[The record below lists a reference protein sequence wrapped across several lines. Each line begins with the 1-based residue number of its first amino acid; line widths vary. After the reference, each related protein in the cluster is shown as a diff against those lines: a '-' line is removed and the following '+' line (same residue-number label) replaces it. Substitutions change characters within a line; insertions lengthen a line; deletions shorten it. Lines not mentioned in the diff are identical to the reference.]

1 MEKLVS
7 REKETALLN
16 KYMMS
21 NRPEF
26 IAVYGRRRV
35 GKTFLIRKYFQDQF
49 DFFVTGIIGGTF
61 QNELE
66 AFNLALKR
74 YGHSGPR
81 AVTWMEA
88 FAALGDLLKKKS
100 EHQHRRCIVFID
112 ELPCFETRNSGFV
125 RALDYFWNSQAAWID
140 NMMLIVCGS
149 ATSWMI
155 RNVINNRGGLHNRVT
170 HEIHLKPFSLA
181 QTEQFFASQGGNWDR
196 LSILQIYMAMGG
208 IPYYLGLVDS
218 EYSAAENIDKLFF
231 DENAIM
237 GNEYRR
243 LFKSLYRNPE
253 KYMDIVTALAEHKKG
268 LTRKQIAEKLKIP
281 NNGHLGD
288 MLEDLQYC
296 DFIRLYNNGTK
307 MNAGIYQL
315 IDFYSLFYHQFGRR
329 RMTDRHYWR
338 NMIGTPTQ
346 NTWYGLAYERVCMS
360 HIQQVIF
367 ALRLDVIHTDF
378 YSWRSKKS
386 HPGAQIDIII
396 DRADG
401 IVTICEV
408 KYSKA
413 EYILSRDEYEKIL
426 NRVETFAQETKC
438 KKGIQTAIIT
448 TKGLKQTGY
457 SEISRRSVTL
467 DDLFVEVPE

>member
-35 GKTFLIRKYFQDQF
+35 GKTFLIRKHFQDQF
-49 DFFVTGIIGGTF
+49 DFYVTGIINGTF
-61 QNELE
+61 ENELE
-66 AFNLALKR
+66 AFNLALKQ
-74 YGHSGPR
+74 YGHQGPNV
-81 AVTWMEA
+81 ATWMQA

-170 HEIHLKPFSLA
+170 HEIHLKPFSLH
-181 QTEQFFASQGGNWDR
+181 QTEQFLAAQGSNWDR

-208 IPYYLGLVDS
+208 VPYYLGMVDR

-231 DENAIM
+231 DETAEM
-237 GNEYRR
+237 RNEYNR
-243 LFKSLYRNPE
+243 LFQSLYRNPE
-253 KYMDIVTALAEHKKG
+253 KYMDIVKLLAEHKKG
-268 LTRKQIAEKLKIP
+268 LTRKQIAEMLNIP

-288 MLEDLQYC
+288 MLDDLQYC
-296 DFIRLYNNGTK
+296 DFVRLYNNGTK
-307 MNAGIYQL
+307 VNNGIYQL
-315 IDFYSLFYHQFGRR
+315 IDFYTLFYHQFGRR
-329 RMTDRHYWR
+329 RVTDRHYWR

-346 NTWYGLAYERVCMS
+346 NTWYGLAFERVCMS
-360 HIQQVIF
+360 HIQQIIY
-367 ALRLDVIHTDF
+367 ALRLDYIHTEF
-378 YSWRSKKS
+378 YSWRSKES
-386 HPGAQIDIII
+386 TPGAQIDIII

-413 EYILSRDEYEKIL
+413 EYTLSKDEYEKIM
-426 NRVETFAQETKC
+426 NRVETFVQETKC
-438 KKGIQTAIIT
+438 KKGTQTIIIT
-448 TKGLKQTGY
+448 TKGMKPTGF
-457 SEISRRSVTL
+457 SEISKRIVTL
-467 DDLFVEVPE
+467 DDLFVKMVE

>member
-1 MEKLVS
+1 
-7 REKETALLN
+7 
-16 KYMMS
+16 MS